1 MMTPIGGQGG
11 VPLSVPYWQRDINDR
26 NRYYTDE
33 ELDQILPSQ
42 GYEVSLT
49 FNSLIITRFFIY
61 YLQT

>member
-1 MMTPIGGQGG
+1 MMTPIGGLGG

-42 GYEVSLT
+42 GYEVS
-49 FNSLIITRFFIY
+49 
-61 YLQT
+61 